1 MAIVSQLYQSH
12 LSQCNNGRYNIA
24 MQETNHEPFIRQC
37 YDLAR
42 QAVSH
47 GDHPFG
53 ALLVREGEVM
63 LTAVNTVHSNR
74 DVTQHAELNLV
85 SQAGRLFGYAALAE
99 STLYTSTEPCAMCTG
114 AIFWAGIPIVVY
126 GCSAISLG
134 QIAGGTFVVPS
145 RQLLAKATRVTTII
159 GPVLEAEGIA
169 IHQAYWPTYTN
180 PLP

>member
-1 MAIVSQLYQSH
+1 MNPTS
-12 LSQCNNGRYNIA
+12 
-24 MQETNHEPFIRQC
+24 HEPFILQC

-42 QAVSH
+42 QAIAN

-53 ALLVREGEVM
+53 ALLVCAGEVV

-85 SQAGRLFGYAALAE
+85 SQAGRLLGYAALAE

-114 AIFWAGIPIVVY
+114 AIFWAGIPTIVY
-126 GCSAISLG
+126 GCSATSLG
-134 QIAGGTFVVPS
+134 QIAGGMFVVPS
-145 RQLLAKATRVTTII
+145 RQLLAKATRPTHII

-169 IHQAYWPTYTN
+169 IHQTYWPTYDN
-180 PLP
+180 PLL